1 MVKESGIGKVQ
12 LDRSLEGTGACE
24 GAGEWE
30 GIARYG
36 SGMSAKAWK
45 GRGAGRCKS
54 VGGTRSWEWE
64 GAARHGPGI
73 EQESGKVQEPR
84 RGHNLGRVQEPG
96 RADNAAVDYGKWF
109 IARLRLLDSVLSDG
123 REYLCAGRFTLADI
137 CVVFALLLGVTFG
150 FDKEYKP
157 QTKAY
162 LKRITA
168 RPAFEAADEH
178 EKKSAKEFLAAQKNA
193 KL

>member
-1 MVKESGIGKVQ
+1 MQSPGRMQEPMVKESGIGRGQ

-45 GRGAGRCKS
+45 GRGPGRCKS

-73 EQESGKVQEPR
+73 GQESGKVQEPR

-96 RADNAAVDYGKWF
+96 RGQLDKVCEGHEYGTGK
-109 IARLRLLDSVLSDG
+109 G
-123 REYLCAGRFTLADI
+123 G
-137 CVVFALLLGVTFG
+137 
-150 FDKEYKP
+150 
-157 QTKAY
+157 
-162 LKRITA
+162 
-168 RPAFEAADEH
+168 
-178 EKKSAKEFLAAQKNA
+178 
-193 KL
+193 